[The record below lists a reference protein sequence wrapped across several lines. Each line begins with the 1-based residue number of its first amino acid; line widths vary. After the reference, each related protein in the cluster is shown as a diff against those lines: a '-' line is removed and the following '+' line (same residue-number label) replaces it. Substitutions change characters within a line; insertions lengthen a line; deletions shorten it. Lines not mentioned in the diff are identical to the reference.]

1 MIELL
6 IGLLT
11 AGGSAGFGSF
21 LKIAGGIF
29 DSINRAREVKAEAE
43 FLREAK
49 ANEQAIEF
57 QKLLNGTDN
66 YSKHTRRILALI
78 GMSTLSALTLW
89 CAVFPT
95 IPLVTFAREAGDLN
109 LLFGIISFPVAAK
122 TITVT
127 LGHIALVAGTV
138 VYPMIVGFYFTPGG
152 RK

>member
-29 DSINRAREVKAEAE
+29 DSWNKARETKAEAE
-43 FLREAK
+43 FLREAREH
-49 ANEQAIEF
+49 EQSLEF
-57 QKLLNGTDN
+57 QRTLMGTDN
-66 YSKHTRRILALI
+66 YSKHTRRVLAVI
-78 GMSTLSALTLW
+78 GMSTLSILTIW
-89 CAVFPT
+89 CAFVPEL
-95 IPLVTFAREAGDLN
+95 PLVTFAREAGDGSI
-109 LLFGIISFPVAAK
+109 LFGLIKYPISAK
-122 TITVT
+122 TVTVT